1 MCIYNTFQH
10 LSLQIYELYKEYAN
24 KKAKKLKRNKM
35 EQSRFA
41 GLCYFCIRIKKNQ
54 LTMIQLSKKLLTFVP
69 SVETDWRHRG
79 ELLSF
84 DPSENLEN
92 STYAGE
98 KSESCFS
105 CSSIYT
111 AHSAMESA
119 HIYTCRCELISF
131 LRIQVFQNLLAK
143 GCEKAH
149 TLCI

>member
-1 MCIYNTFQH
+1 
-10 LSLQIYELYKEYAN
+10 
-24 KKAKKLKRNKM
+24 
-35 EQSRFA
+35 
-41 GLCYFCIRIKKNQ
+41 
-54 LTMIQLSKKLLTFVP
+54 MIQLSKKLLTFAP

-111 AHSAMESA
+111 AFSSYGVGS
-119 HIYTCRCELISF
+119 HIYL
-131 LRIQVFQNLLAK
+131 QV
-143 GCEKAH
+143 
-149 TLCI
+149 